1 VKFVTLIVGM
11 RFIVAKLMVVHEEN
25 VLIAAT
31 LIEEI
36 LKELNI
42 KHLFYK
48 IYGSP
53 TTKKRRYKFRVKSL
67 NIRSDRAIMF
77 GYSNSG
83 YMAERHNNVMFFL
96 RRTELN
102 KDLQSIC

>member
-1 VKFVTLIVGM
+1 
-11 RFIVAKLMVVHEEN
+11 
-25 VLIAAT
+25 
-31 LIEEI
+31 
-36 LKELNI
+36 
-42 KHLFYK
+42 
-48 IYGSP
+48 
-53 TTKKRRYKFRVKSL
+53 
-67 NIRSDRAIMF
+67 MF